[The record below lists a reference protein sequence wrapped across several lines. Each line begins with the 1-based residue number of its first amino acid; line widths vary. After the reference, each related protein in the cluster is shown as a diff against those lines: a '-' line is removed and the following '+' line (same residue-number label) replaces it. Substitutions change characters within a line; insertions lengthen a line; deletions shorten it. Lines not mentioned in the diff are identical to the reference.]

1 MPQLTEDDLYRAS
14 SQYRLWSF
22 TTESLASLRST
33 TNANAADG
41 VRAAINNVRS
51 QKANGESE
59 AQDDT
64 VEVEVDC
71 LTVEEEQRLVGYYSL
86 RTMQLAD
93 FSKFPTLVKVVQIN
107 TSGPVITSKIA
118 DYWKT

>member
-33 TNANAADG
+33 TNANAAEG
-41 VRAAINNVRS
+41 VRAAINNDCS
-51 QKANGESE
+51 QNTNPESE

-64 VEVEVDC
+64 VEAEVDC
-71 LTVEEEQRLVGYYSL
+71 LTVEEEQRLVSYYSL

-107 TSGPVITSKIA
+107 TSGPVSTLKIA
-118 DYWKT
+118 NCWKI